1 MFSERLKELRKARGL
16 TQEQLAAILSWFTNR
31 GLQLPKL
38 VQTMIGSNSNIAQG
52 QTAVNIADYFD
63 VSIDYLLGREDTK
76 KTIPMDWE
84 WKLTPE
90 QATALDIKD
99 RLDIGKRIQELRDD
113 LANSGELYLSGEV
126 MDEETRELLMAAMEN
141 AAIVGKIVSK
151 QRKNK

>member
-1 MFSERLKELRKARGL
+1 MLSERLKELRKARGL
-16 TQEQLAAILSWFTNR
+16 TQEQLAAILGVERSSVGKYESRPVIPSADVLN
-31 GLQLPKL
+31 K
-38 VQTMIGSNSNIAQG
+38 
-52 QTAVNIADYFD
+52 IADYFD

>member
-16 TQEQLAAILSWFTNR
+16 TQEQLAAILGVERSSVGKYESRPVIPSADVLN
-31 GLQLPKL
+31 K
-38 VQTMIGSNSNIAQG
+38 
-52 QTAVNIADYFD
+52 IADYFD